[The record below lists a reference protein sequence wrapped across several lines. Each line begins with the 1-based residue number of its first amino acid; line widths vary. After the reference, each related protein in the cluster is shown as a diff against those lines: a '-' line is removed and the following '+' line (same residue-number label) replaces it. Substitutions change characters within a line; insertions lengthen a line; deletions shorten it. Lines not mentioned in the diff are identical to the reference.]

1 MDNLPEDPEFDES
14 RGYLFDESLST
25 TQERLMREMNEYLA
39 SISQLPIEADGSGEP
54 STIDDDSCSLSS
66 GGSLLER
73 GRKYFAKEDKS
84 DGEKAHPGSN
94 NRAMV
99 SIDEHVGHDDIAKE
113 YEYYN
118 DFDDD
123 SVVAMAKR
131 MDDVSILSDP
141 SLICGP
147 SEKILSL
154 LPSPPLPK
162 KISAGKSDYRGKFKM
177 GKSNLSNR
185 TKVVPPPP
193 PRNANDSQRPPH
205 GAPPRQQPKQMN
217 SISTEFKSKTN
228 HEQSIPPRN
237 PSCSPT
243 HSKECIGVKQE
254 LHRRAS
260 SDSANF
266 NRLRL
271 GGEMDSEQARGEWV
285 AAIGLH
291 VATPKGKRSPKL
303 APASCEEG
311 MKAHRGS
318 DGKLGE
324 TRGGDAGHKV
334 TAKSGLKGTSPQV
347 KRRLGKRDS
356 KPESDGDD
364 ELMHGV
370 GSNTRIHA
378 CKTKVDNEP
387 KKVRGQP
394 QSQSTKNPQMP
405 PKGIEG
411 RVRTYNNDG
420 VRENDDDGENDSD
433 ESTYDDASIHVKAHA
448 HKPSGNSQRPPL
460 RNHSQ
465 RRHDQFDSS
474 EDDDGSANDSAQT
487 LKARGGT
494 GSKLR
499 EPDRGDDDAGPT
511 KPNVSSVSATSAGE
525 QSAGYNFIAKSG
537 LKGTSRQVKRRL
549 GKRDSKPESD
559 GDDELMNGVGSNTRI
574 HACKTKVDNEPKK
587 VRGQPQSQSTKNPQM
602 PPKGIEGRVRT
613 YNNDGVREND
623 DDGEND
629 SDESTEEDH
638 THKPSGN
645 SQRPPRV
652 KHSQRRHDQYAIS
665 ECDED
670 SDTTQFFYE
679 STDDDEE
686 ELGAAGTS
694 VADAVKD
701 LNEKRVVT
709 KVKNLFGIIF

>member
-39 SISQLPIEADGSGEP
+39 SISQLPIDADGSGEP

-66 GGSLLER
+66 GGGSLLER

-84 DGEKAHPGSN
+84 YGEKAHPGSN

-154 LPSPPLPK
+154 LPIPPLPRN
-162 KISAGKSDYRGKFKM
+162 ISAGKSYYRGKFNL
-177 GKSNLSNR
+177 GKANGSNR
-185 TKVVPPPP
+185 TKVPPPLP
-193 PRNANDSQRPPH
+193 PRSANDSQRPPH
-205 GAPPRQQPKQMN
+205 SAPPRKQSKQMN

-228 HEQSIPPRN
+228 HEHSIPPRN

-254 LHRRAS
+254 RHRRAS
-260 SDSANF
+260 SDSAS
-266 NRLRL
+266 LHRL
-271 GGEMDSEQARGEWV
+271 GVGGEKMDSEQSRGEWV

-311 MKAHRGS
+311 MKARRGS
-318 DGKLGE
+318 DSKLGE

-334 TAKSGLKGTSPQV
+334 TPKSGLKGTSPQV
-347 KRRLGKRDS
+347 KRRLGKRNS
-356 KPESDGDD
+356 KPKSDGDD
-364 ELMHGV
+364 DLIYGV

-420 VRENDDDGENDSD
+420 VRENDDDGENDSN
-433 ESTYDDASIHVKAHA
+433 ESTDDDASIHVKAHA
-448 HKPSGNSQRPPL
+448 HKPLGNS
-460 RNHSQ
+460 H
-465 RRHDQFDSS
+465 
-474 EDDDGSANDSAQT
+474 
-487 LKARGGT
+487 
-494 GSKLR
+494 
-499 EPDRGDDDAGPT
+499 
-511 KPNVSSVSATSAGE
+511 
-525 QSAGYNFIAKSG
+525 
-537 LKGTSRQVKRRL
+537 
-549 GKRDSKPESD
+549 
-559 GDDELMNGVGSNTRI
+559 
-574 HACKTKVDNEPKK
+574 
-587 VRGQPQSQSTKNPQM
+587 
-602 PPKGIEGRVRT
+602 
-613 YNNDGVREND
+613 
-623 DDGEND
+623 
-629 SDESTEEDH
+629 
-638 THKPSGN
+638 
-645 SQRPPRV
+645 RPPRV
-652 KHSQRRHDQYAIS
+652 KHSQRRHDQCVIS

-670 SDTTQFFYE
+670 SDTQTQFFYE

-686 ELGAAGTS
+686 ELGAVGTS

>member
-1 MDNLPEDPEFDES
+1 
-14 RGYLFDESLST
+14 
-25 TQERLMREMNEYLA
+25 
-39 SISQLPIEADGSGEP
+39 
-54 STIDDDSCSLSS
+54 
-66 GGSLLER
+66 
-73 GRKYFAKEDKS
+73 
-84 DGEKAHPGSN
+84 
-94 NRAMV
+94 
-99 SIDEHVGHDDIAKE
+99 
-113 YEYYN
+113 
-118 DFDDD
+118 
-123 SVVAMAKR
+123 
-131 MDDVSILSDP
+131 
-141 SLICGP
+141 
-147 SEKILSL
+147 
-154 LPSPPLPK
+154 
-162 KISAGKSDYRGKFKM
+162 
-177 GKSNLSNR
+177 
-185 TKVVPPPP
+185 
-193 PRNANDSQRPPH
+193 
-205 GAPPRQQPKQMN
+205 
-217 SISTEFKSKTN
+217 
-228 HEQSIPPRN
+228 
-237 PSCSPT
+237 
-243 HSKECIGVKQE
+243 
-254 LHRRAS
+254 
-260 SDSANF
+260 
-266 NRLRL
+266 
-271 GGEMDSEQARGEWV
+271 MDSEQARGEWV

-433 ESTYDDASIHVKAHA
+433 EST
-448 HKPSGNSQRPPL
+448 
-460 RNHSQ
+460 
-465 RRHDQFDSS
+465 
-474 EDDDGSANDSAQT
+474 
-487 LKARGGT
+487 
-494 GSKLR
+494 
-499 EPDRGDDDAGPT
+499 
-511 KPNVSSVSATSAGE
+511 
-525 QSAGYNFIAKSG
+525 
-537 LKGTSRQVKRRL
+537 
-549 GKRDSKPESD
+549 
-559 GDDELMNGVGSNTRI
+559 
-574 HACKTKVDNEPKK
+574 
-587 VRGQPQSQSTKNPQM
+587 
-602 PPKGIEGRVRT
+602 
-613 YNNDGVREND
+613 
-623 DDGEND
+623 
-629 SDESTEEDH
+629 EEDH
-638 THKPSGN
+638 AHKPSGN